1 MKSKKIAIHILLVI
15 TVSLGNLTQPGK
27 RLESEYQQKDGHT
40 WLASV
45 SLSPFCWL
53 YFCTKKE

>member
-15 TVSLGNLTQPGK
+15 TVSLGNLNQPGK

-40 WLASV
+40 
-45 SLSPFCWL
+45 
-53 YFCTKKE
+53 